1 MKNEMGGMMMQTYL
15 QKLMAGNHLS
25 VDEMTAAARILCS
38 GEATDSEAG
47 ALLGL
52 LALKGETADEIAGL
66 VQAIRE
72 RSLPIKKTRG
82 SVMDNCGTGGDGS
95 KSFNI
100 STASA
105 FVIAGAGIKVAK
117 HGNRNISSQTG
128 SADVLEYLG
137 VYLENTPEETQ
148 ELLEENGIAFLFAPY
163 VHPAMKRV
171 MKVRKDLRVPT
182 IFNLIGPLTNPIELD
197 TQLVGI
203 YRRDKL
209 QIMGEVLK
217 RLGRKRA
224 VIVNGAGHMDE
235 LSLAGENHLVI
246 LNEGELNS
254 ITLHP
259 DEVGLPTYSIEE
271 ITGGDAERNARIMM
285 SILRGDQGPFR
296 DTVLLNAGVGIF
308 ANGKVDTIQAG
319 IQCAKESID
328 SGAALSKLEFLI
340 RKNER
345 MKRGVV

>member
-1 MKNEMGGMMMQTYL
+1 MGGITMKPYL
-15 QKLMAGNHLS
+15 QKLMAGEDLS
-25 VDEMTAAARILCS
+25 FDEMAAAAGMLFS

-72 RSLPIKKTRG
+72 RSVPLQKITG

-95 KSFNI
+95 HSFNI

-105 FVIAGAGIKVAK
+105 FVIAGAGVKVAK
-117 HGNRNISSQTG
+117 HGNRSVSSQTG

-137 VYLENTPEETQ
+137 VALEYAPEETE
-148 ELLEENGIAFLFAPY
+148 ELLEENGIAFLFAPH
-163 VHPAMKRV
+163 VHPGMKKV

-203 YRRDKL
+203 YRRDRL
-209 QIMGEVLK
+209 ELMGEVLK

-224 VIVNGAGHMDE
+224 VIVNGAGGMDE
-235 LSLAGENHLVI
+235 LSLAGKNDLVI
-246 LNEGELNS
+246 LDDGKLNRMT
-254 ITLHP
+254 IHP
-259 DEVGLPTYSIEE
+259 DEIGFPTYSIEE
-271 ITGGDAERNARIMM
+271 VKGGDAERNASIMM
-285 SILRGDQGPFR
+285 SILRGDEGPFR

-308 ANGKVDTIQAG
+308 ASGKAGTIQEG
-319 IQCAKESID
+319 IQYAKESID

-340 RKNER
+340 RKSER
-345 MKRGVV
+345 LKQGVV